1 MPLPVS
7 DLIVESSTDTQ
18 AGLTVP
24 PVVEDERPPQCPSCN
39 KRLVILATH
48 SVRDGSGAFVRQ
60 QLWGC
65 PKGHATAT
73 RRAGVFSAVTML
85 GELVG

>member
-1 MPLPVS
+1 MS
-7 DLIVESSTDTQ
+7 DCIVESHPDPQ
-18 AGLTVP
+18 AGLSSP
-24 PVVEDERPPQCPSCN
+24 ILEDERPPQCPTCN

-48 SVRDGSGAFVRQ
+48 SVRDCPSGFTRQ

-65 PKGHATAT
+65 PKGHATAV
-73 RRAGVFSAVTML
+73 RRNGTFSQISLL